1 MKTLDK
7 CERQYL
13 CKKYCQSGL
22 DFNDAIAKV
31 NKFHDYLKDLRDKL
45 RIKKVPDNEIQ
56 DKFKKEFEELCQS
69 LEN

>member
-13 CKKYCQSGL
+13 CNKYCKSGL
-22 DFNDAIAKV
+22 NFEEAVIKV
-31 NKFHDYLKDLRDKL
+31 NKFHDYLKDLRDRL
-45 RIKKVPDNEIQ
+45 RIKKIPDNEIQ
-56 DKFKKEFEELCQS
+56 DKFKQEFEKLVQS